1 MMAKRTSKT
10 PAQPIK
16 FDAAHAQQSIDAEV
30 SDQARNTILKHAV
43 VAGACQLIPLPF
55 VDDFIMGQ
63 VHERMNIALFREHG
77 FELQERG
84 QDILRETESRWLSS
98 MLTSVLMFPV
108 KKILKKVI
116 FVFSI
121 KAVADVASS
130 TFHDG
135 WMIARAIEGRYVDPA
150 LLTANDEETFKRLR
164 AAVLLTK
171 SQVDTRPINKGL
183 KTAFSMTNIKK
194 AGESLTG
201 FFKKNGRRDATTDEY
216 VKQGNLDEAIREAD
230 RVTSEQKGYFVE
242 LDRRFFENLQSV

>member
-1 MMAKRTSKT
+1 MANQVTKASNQSPT
-10 PAQPIK
+10 
-16 FDAAHAQQSIDAEV
+16 FDSARAQQSIDGEV
-30 SDQARNTILKHAV
+30 SAQARNTILKHAV

-77 FELQERG
+77 FELNEQG

-98 MLTSVLMFPV
+98 MLTSVIMFPV
-108 KKILKKVI
+108 KKILKKVL

-121 KAVADVASS
+121 KAVADVTSS

-135 WMIARAIEGRYVDPA
+135 WMVARAVEGRYVDPA
-150 LLTANDEETFKRLR
+150 LLAANDEETLKRLR

-171 SQVDTRPINKGL
+171 SQVDTRPINKAL
-183 KTAFSMTNIKK
+183 KTAFSLTNIKK

-201 FFKKNGRRDATTDEY
+201 FFRKNGRRDATTDEFIRE
-216 VKQGNLDEAIREAD
+216 GNLGEAIREAD
-230 RVTSEQKGYFVE
+230 RVTAQQKGYFIE